1 MAGSSGER
9 TEKPTPKRLKDARER
24 GQVAR
29 SADLSGA
36 VSLVGIALALGWMGA
51 ETAAAIG
58 NRLAFGLSSI
68 GVGPQQ
74 NIDPGTVALVMWG
87 DAGLLARLV
96 GPPAL
101 IAAVSSVCA
110 SVMQVGWGYAPK
122 ALHLKWERLAPAQ
135 GFRKL
140 APSYSGPELAKA
152 VIGITV
158 VGAICD
164 TFVREFY
171 IEAPRLVA
179 MSPAEAAAY
188 GWSRVWS
195 LLWRASLALA
205 VLGAADYLVQH
216 WRWFSQQK
224 MTRQDVRD
232 EARLN
237 DGNPEIKQRVRRI
250 QRDMVRKRMLHAV
263 RTATVVVTNPTHF
276 AVALEYRRESMAAP
290 VVVAKGQDE
299 VAARI
304 RAIAREHNVP
314 IVENVTLARALH
326 KTAEVGD
333 VIPAPLFGAVAEV
346 LAYLV
351 RLKQLVL

>member
-9 TEKPTPKRLKDARER
+9 TEKPTPKKVKDARER
-24 GQVAR
+24 GHVSR

-36 VSLVGIALALGWMGA
+36 VSLVGIALALGWLGA
-51 ETAAAIG
+51 GMAAAAG
-58 NRLAFGLSSI
+58 NRLLAGLSSI
-68 GVGPQQ
+68 GADARQD
-74 NIDPGTVALVMWG
+74 IDPGAVVLVMWG

-96 GPPAL
+96 GPIAL
-101 IAAVSSVCA
+101 VAACGSVLA
-110 SVMQVGWGYAPK
+110 SVTQVGWGYAPK
-122 ALHLKWERLAPAQ
+122 ALHLNWGRLAPAQ

-152 VIGITV
+152 VIGITAI
-158 VGAICD
+158 GALCY
-164 TFVREFY
+164 TFLREFY
-171 IEAPRLVA
+171 MEAPRLVA
-179 MSPAEAAAY
+179 MSPAESSAY
-188 GWSRVWS
+188 GWDRVWS
-195 LLWRASLALA
+195 LLWRSSLALA
-205 VLGAADYLVQH
+205 VLGAADYGVQH

-224 MTRQDVRD
+224 MSRQDVRD
-232 EARLN
+232 ESRLN

-250 QRDMVRKRMLHAV
+250 QRDMARKRMLHAV
-263 RTATVVVTNPTHF
+263 KTATVVVTNPTHF
-276 AVALEYRRESMAAP
+276 AVALEYRREEMSAP

-304 RAIAREHNVP
+304 RALAREHGVP

-326 KTAEVGD
+326 KTAEIGD